1 MKKHILILISGII
14 CTLSQA
20 QINLIGTLND
30 GTGAM
35 QIAEWQVL
43 DPSSLVVDP
52 TDLQSYVYGSSVY
65 DAWNGN
71 YYLTG
76 EVTNSGFGLFSFN
89 SVTKQ
94 QGFNTFSSFSSIT
107 EIDMSTGKIYTLTM
121 EGPDTIRVNEYDI
134 ATGNTILL
142 GVVSEPGLQGII
154 TEATG
159 FDSNHGILY
168 YVGFSGNSQSL
179 LYAMHV
185 RDQVFNYTTTP
196 LTTPSTYINLTCIH
210 YDNLNDKLYGLLT
223 TYDSTWAFSANSV
236 AEIDYITGTVSELGE
251 LTGFTG
257 YVGGSSSFDQLT
269 GSFLLAGVDTSLS
282 VQMIVFSTYDSSF
295 VTGYIPDGV
304 SEIVCNNYTY
314 ARSVYAAVDGDPAL
328 PGQLKVFPVPAM
340 DQLSVELPFQGEL
353 RIIDSRGRIV
363 FTQHADNLRPVISL
377 AGIPAGLYIIES
389 RNTEQISRAR
399 FIKAE

>member
-1 MKKHILILISGII
+1 MKRHILFLISGII

-20 QINLIGTLND
+20 QINLIGTVNG

-35 QIAEWQVL
+35 QIAEWQVF
-43 DPSSLVVDP
+43 DPSSLVVHP
-52 TDLQSYVYGSSVY
+52 TNLQSYVYGSSVY

-76 EVTNSGFGLFSFN
+76 ELTNSGFGLFSFN
-89 SVTKQ
+89 SMTKE

-107 EIDMSTGKIYTLTM
+107 EIDMGTAKIYTLTM

-168 YVGFSGNSQSL
+168 YVGFSGNSQRL
-179 LYAMHV
+179 LYAINV
-185 RDQVFNYTTTP
+185 RDQMFNYTTIP
-196 LTTPSTYINLTCIH
+196 LTTPSSYISLTCIN
-210 YDNLNDKLYGLLT
+210 YDNLNDKLYGLMT
-223 TYDSTWAFSANSV
+223 TYDSTWAFGANSV
-236 AEIDYITGTVSELGE
+236 AEIDYITGNVSELGE
-251 LTGFTG
+251 LTGITG
-257 YVGGSSSFDQLT
+257 YVGGSSSFDQLS
-269 GSFLLAGVDTSLS
+269 GSFLLVGIDTSS
-282 VQMIVFSTYDSSF
+282 SIQMIVFNTYNSSF

-304 SEIVCNNYTY
+304 SEIVCDNYAY
-314 ARSVYAAVDGDPAL
+314 ARSVYTSSDGDIAL
-328 PGQLKVFPVPAM
+328 QGRLKVFPIPAM

-353 RIIDSRGRIV
+353 RIIDSHGRIV
-363 FTQHADNLRPVISL
+363 FSQATNDLRPVISL
-377 AGIPAGLYIIES
+377 AGFPAGLYIIES
-389 RNTEQISRAR
+389 RNAEQISRAR